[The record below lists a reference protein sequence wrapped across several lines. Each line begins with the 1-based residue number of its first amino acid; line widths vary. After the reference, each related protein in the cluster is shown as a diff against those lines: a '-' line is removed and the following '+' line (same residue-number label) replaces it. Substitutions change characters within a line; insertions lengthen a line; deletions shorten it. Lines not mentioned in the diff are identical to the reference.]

1 MTISQRSP
9 QSPSFH
15 RNVRELA
22 QDVASLRADIKQY
35 RTDLRQVLECLL
47 IEYGPRREAP
57 QLPKTT
63 SSSQA
68 QTPS

>member
-1 MTISQRSP
+1 MTISQRGP

-15 RNVRELA
+15 RNVRALA
-22 QDVASLRADIKQY
+22 QDVVSLRADIEQY

-57 QLPKTT
+57 QFPKTT

-68 QTPS
+68 QAPS